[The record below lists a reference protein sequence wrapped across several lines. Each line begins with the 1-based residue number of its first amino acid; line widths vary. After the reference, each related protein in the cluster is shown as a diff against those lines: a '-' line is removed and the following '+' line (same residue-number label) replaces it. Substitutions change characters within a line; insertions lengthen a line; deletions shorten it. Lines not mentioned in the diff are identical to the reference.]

1 MTDQQL
7 EGSAETPMDFSV
19 HLAERLQ
26 LAPETVAAQLEL
38 WLLHY
43 PRLHRTVAAAPA
55 PGFEAANDLALHAT
69 AG

>member
-7 EGSAETPMDFSV
+7 EAETPMDFTV

-26 LAPETVAAQLEL
+26 LAPETVAEQLEV

-43 PRLHRTVAAAPA
+43 SRLQRTLPNQVPA
-55 PGFEAANDLALHAT
+55 MDEAGDLGLHAT

>member
-7 EGSAETPMDFSV
+7 EANAETPMDFTG

-26 LAPETVAAQLEL
+26 LAPETVAEQLEV

-43 PRLHRTVAAAPA
+43 CRPQRTLPNEVPALDEAGDQRLHLTV
-55 PGFEAANDLALHAT
+55 G
-69 AG
+69 

>member
-7 EGSAETPMDFSV
+7 EASVETPMDFTV

-26 LAPETVAAQLEL
+26 LAPETVVLQLET

-43 PRLHRTVAAAPA
+43 PRRALPA
-55 PGFEAANDLALHAT
+55 ERLPVVDRPGDLRLYAT

>member
-7 EGSAETPMDFSV
+7 EAETPMDFTV

-26 LAPETVAAQLEL
+26 LAPETVAEQLEV

-43 PRLHRTVAAAPA
+43 SRPQRTLRNQAPALNEAGDQRLHLTV
-55 PGFEAANDLALHAT
+55 G
-69 AG
+69 